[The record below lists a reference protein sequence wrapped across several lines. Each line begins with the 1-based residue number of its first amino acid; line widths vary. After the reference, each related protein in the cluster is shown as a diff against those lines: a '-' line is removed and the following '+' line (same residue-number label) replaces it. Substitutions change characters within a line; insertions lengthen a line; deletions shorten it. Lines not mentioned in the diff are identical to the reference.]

1 MADFK
6 PIYKVVDNFD
16 FVIEESQ
23 NQFSAFRKVAW
34 GEDESKAKYE
44 IRKWR
49 NSPDGSEVPAK
60 GFTFMTD
67 EGPNEL
73 LYIMLQQG
81 FGDPKKIMDILKNR
95 EDIDQD
101 SMVATVFLDPAAMV
115 KEIS

>member
-1 MADFK
+1 MAEFK
-6 PIYKVVDNFD
+6 PIFKVIDNFD

-67 EGPNEL
+67 EGPDEL
-73 LYIMLQQG
+73 LYIMLEQG
-81 FGDPKKIMDILKNR
+81 FGDPKRIMDILKNR
-95 EDIDQD
+95 NDIDKD
-101 SMVATVFLDPAAMV
+101 SIAVSAFFDPSQMV
-115 KEIS
+115 KEIA

>member
-1 MADFK
+1 MAEFK
-6 PIYKVVDNFD
+6 PIFKVIDNFD

-67 EGPNEL
+67 EGPDEL
-73 LYIMLQQG
+73 LYIMLEQG
-81 FGDPKKIMDILKNR
+81 FGDPKRIMDILKNR
-95 EDIDQD
+95 NDIDKN
-101 SMVATVFLDPAAMV
+101 SIEESVFFDPSQMV
-115 KEIS
+115 KEIA